1 MHNWAND
8 FQSLFSIN
16 GLISLITLTILEI
29 VLGIDNIIFIS
40 IAVDKLPRA
49 QQPKA
54 RTIGLLLALVV
65 RTILLFCIG
74 WIAGL
79 KDPFFSIAG
88 YGVSGKALI
97 LLGGGLFL
105 LYKTWT
111 EIQEHINSDEDEIGT
126 TEKSGKSTFKAII
139 IQIVIIDFV
148 FSFDSI
154 LAAVG
159 LSGVVLIMVSAVV
172 ISMLLMILFS
182 GIVADFINRN
192 PGIKMIALSFL
203 LVIGGILV
211 AEAAIDMYN
220 TTLPHESHIE
230 LNKNYAYIALAF
242 ALMIELFNIKER
254 KIKRAKDFKQED

>member
-1 MHNWAND
+1 MHSWAND
-8 FQSLFSIN
+8 LSSLFSIN
-16 GLISLITLTILEI
+16 GLVSLLTLTILEI

-49 QQPKA
+49 QQSKA
-54 RTIGLLLALVV
+54 RTIGLILALVV

-79 KDPFFSIAG
+79 KDAFFHIGA

-97 LLGGGLFL
+97 LLGGGVFL
-105 LYKTWT
+105 LYKTWK
-111 EIQEHINSDEDEIGT
+111 EIQEHIHSDGDEIGT
-126 TEKSGKSTFKAII
+126 TNGKGKATFNAII
-139 IQIVIIDFV
+139 MQIIIIDFV

-159 LSGVVLIMVSAVV
+159 LSGVILIMVFAVI
-172 ISMLLMILFS
+172 ISMILMILFS
-182 GIVADFINRN
+182 GVVADFINKN
-192 PGIKMIALSFL
+192 QGIKMIALGFL
-203 LVIGGILV
+203 LVVGGILV
-211 AEAAIDMYN
+211 AEALIDCYN

-254 KIKRAKDFKQED
+254 KIKRDQDFKQED